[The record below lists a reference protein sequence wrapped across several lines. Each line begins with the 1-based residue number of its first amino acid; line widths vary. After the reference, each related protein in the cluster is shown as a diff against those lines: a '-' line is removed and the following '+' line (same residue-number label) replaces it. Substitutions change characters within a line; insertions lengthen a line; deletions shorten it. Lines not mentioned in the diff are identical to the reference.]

1 MGSSPFSW
9 ADLVVIPLI
18 AVLSVPPLVWFG
30 HHWTVIGNDAG
41 RYLLASSQLVLG
53 QGLANLNPGS
63 HINHGP
69 GFPALIGSLVL
80 LFGRDTEELA
90 WTVRLMAQ
98 LNPLLAYFLTKRISG
113 PVAGLIA
120 AAVVTL
126 FGYTVKATSAFN
138 IDAVLLTFYLLALLA
153 LLAAI
158 KRDSSLLALLSGL
171 LLGAS
176 ILTKE
181 TAFANLPLALLAVL
195 LLDWDLRRALW
206 HYLGVAFVCL
216 PWWIWAWSA
225 TGEVYLVDRLP
236 VSLQVPVV
244 MATMT
249 FLGIAAGAYAS
260 GIIDR
265 FLADERRRRWTG
277 WFVVVAWTVSLT
289 GLLLATAAPALARLS
304 FEALRLYLA
313 WLLAPNL
320 VVVPVLLLVSGY
332 VIWKAFRQN
341 TAWRLLALA
350 LLFQVPVCLLVMVEG
365 WAPRQYLI
373 PQTLLFCA
381 LAALVVDASEAV
393 LRGRGYSGRL
403 VGAVVAVPLV
413 ILLLVSSVERV
424 RVLLPE
430 NFDELSAQRRV
441 APQSTEMIDW
451 MAENIPEGKNIIINA
466 AQANYLMFLD
476 GGRHEWTQLRLD
488 QGICVPRPN
497 AQMGCNPQENDISRT
512 PPDAIWVQMMA
523 EMGECRAISLSMST
537 LLEQV
542 RREGSGYVMISGS
555 SKYPGILKLPSHLKD
570 SNAFEIVHTELNHEG
585 ESNTNQ
591 GIVLLKSTGRTPR
604 AVPTQMDANT
614 MLHLRRCEQAKG
626 PGYEKRIESKF
637 PNGIVVVSG

>member
-1 MGSSPFSW
+1 
-9 ADLVVIPLI
+9 VVVPLI

-41 RYLLASSQLVLG
+41 RYLLAGSQLVLG
-53 QGLANLNPGS
+53 QGLADLNAGS

-69 GFPALIGSLVL
+69 GFPALIGFLIL

-90 WTVRLMAQ
+90 WALRLMAQ

-206 HYLGVAFVCL
+206 HYLGVALVCL

-244 MATMT
+244 MVTMI

-260 GIIDR
+260 GMIDR

-289 GLLLATAAPALARLS
+289 GMLLATAAPALARLS
-304 FEALRLYLA
+304 FETLRRYLA

-320 VVVPVLLLVSGY
+320 VVVPVLLLISGY
-332 VIWKAFRQN
+332 VIWKAFSRN
-341 TAWRLLALA
+341 APWRLLALA
-350 LLFQVPVCLLVMVEG
+350 LLFQAPVCLLVMVEG

-373 PQTLLFCA
+373 PQTLLYCA
-381 LAALVVDASEAV
+381 LAALVVEAGEAV
-393 LRGRGYSGRL
+393 LRGRGYPGRL

-430 NFDELSAQRRV
+430 NLDELSAQRRV
-441 APQSTEMIDW
+441 APQTTEMIDW
-451 MAENIPEGKNIIINA
+451 MAENIPEGKNIIVNA
-466 AQANYLMFLD
+466 AQANYLIFLD

-497 AQMGCNPQENDISRT
+497 AQMRCNPQENDISRT

-523 EMGECRAISLSMST
+523 EMGECRAISLSMPT

-542 RREGSGYVMISGS
+542 RREDSGYVMISGS
-555 SKYPGILKLPSHLKD
+555 SKYPGILKLPSHLED
-570 SNAFEIVHTELNHEG
+570 SNAFEIVHTELDHEG
-585 ESNTNQ
+585 ESNANQ
-591 GIVLLKSTGRTPR
+591 GVVLLKSTGQTPR

-614 MLHLRRCEQAKG
+614 MLRLRRCEQARG

-637 PNGIVVVSG
+637 PNGILVVSG

>member
-1 MGSSPFSW
+1 
-9 ADLVVIPLI
+9 VVVPLI

-41 RYLLASSQLVLG
+41 RYLLAGSQLVLG
-53 QGLANLNPGS
+53 QGLAALNAGS

-69 GFPALIGSLVL
+69 GFPALIGSLIL
-80 LFGRDTEELA
+80 LFGLDTEELA

-138 IDAVLLTFYLLALLA
+138 VDAVLLTFYLLALLA
-153 LLAAI
+153 LLATI

-181 TAFANLPLALLAVL
+181 TAFANMPLALFAVL
-195 LLDWDLRRALW
+195 LLDWDLRTALW

-236 VSLQVPVV
+236 VSLQVPAV
-244 MATMT
+244 MATMI
-249 FLGIAAGAYAS
+249 FLGIVAGAYAS
-260 GIIDR
+260 GTIDR

-277 WFVVVAWTVSLT
+277 WCVVVAWTVSLT

-304 FEALRLYLA
+304 FESLRLYLA

-320 VVVPVLLLVSGY
+320 VFVPVLLLVSGY
-332 VIWKAFRQN
+332 VIWKAIRQKN
-341 TAWRLLALA
+341 APWRLLALA
-350 LLFQVPVCLLVMVEG
+350 LLFQMPVCLLVMVEG

-381 LAALVVDASEAV
+381 LAALIVDASEAV
-393 LRGRGYSGRL
+393 LRGRSYSGRL

-430 NFDELSAQRRV
+430 NPDELSAQRRV
-441 APQSTEMIDW
+441 APQATEMIDW
-451 MAENIPEGKNIIINA
+451 MAKNIPEGKNIIVNA

-497 AQMGCNPQENDISRT
+497 AQVRCNPQENDISRT

-523 EMGECRAISLSMST
+523 EMGECRAISLSMPT

-542 RREGSGYVMISGS
+542 RREDSGYVMISGS
-555 SKYPGILKLPSHLKD
+555 SKYPGILKLPSHLED
-570 SNAFEIVHTELNHEG
+570 SNAFKIVHTELDHEG
-585 ESNTNQ
+585 ESSANQ
-591 GIVLLKSTGRTPR
+591 GVVLLKSTGQTPR
-604 AVPTQMDANT
+604 SVPTQMDANT
-614 MLHLRRCEQAKG
+614 MLHLRRCEQAQG
-626 PGYEKRIESKF
+626 PGYEKGIESKF

>member
-1 MGSSPFSW
+1 
-9 ADLVVIPLI
+9 
-18 AVLSVPPLVWFG
+18 VPPLVWFG
-30 HHWTVIGNDAG
+30 DHWTVIGNDAG
-41 RYLLASSQLVLG
+41 RYLLAASKLVLG

-69 GFPALIGSLVL
+69 GFPALIGALIL
-80 LFGRDTEELA
+80 IFGRDTEELA
-90 WTVRLMAQ
+90 WAVRLIAQ

-138 IDAVLLTFYLLALLA
+138 IDAVLLMYYLLALLA

-158 KRDSSLLALLSGL
+158 KRNSSLLALLSGL

-176 ILTKE
+176 ILIKE

-216 PWWIWAWSA
+216 PWWIWAYSA

-244 MATMT
+244 MVTMI
-249 FLGIAAGAYAS
+249 FLGIAAGAYTS

-277 WFVVVAWTVSLT
+277 RFVVVAWTVLLT
-289 GLLLATAAPALARLS
+289 TMLLATASPALARLS
-304 FEALRLYLA
+304 FETLRRYLA

-332 VIWKAFRQN
+332 VIWKAFTRRS
-341 TAWRLLALA
+341 APWRLLALA
-350 LLFQVPVCLLVMVEG
+350 LLFQVPVCLLVTVEG
-365 WAPRQYLI
+365 WAPRQFLI

-393 LRGRGYSGRL
+393 LRGRGGSGRI
-403 VGAVVAVPLV
+403 VGAVVALPLV
-413 ILLLVSSVERV
+413 ILLVVSSVERV

-430 NFDELSAQRRV
+430 NFDGLSAQRRV
-441 APQSTEMIDW
+441 APQATEMIDW
-451 MAENIPEGKNIIINA
+451 MAENIPEGKNIIVNA
-466 AQANYLMFLD
+466 AQANYLIFLD
-476 GGRHEWTQLRLD
+476 GGQHEWTQLRLD

-497 AQMGCNPQENDISRT
+497 AQMRCNPQENDISRT

-523 EMGECRAISLSMST
+523 EMGECRAISLSMPT

-542 RREGSGYVMISGS
+542 RREDSGYVMISGS
-555 SKYPGILKLPSHLKD
+555 SKYPGLLKLPSRLED
-570 SNAFEIVHTELNHEG
+570 SNAFEIVHTELDHEG
-585 ESNTNQ
+585 ESSANQ
-591 GIVLLKSTGRTPR
+591 GIVLLKSTGQTPR
-604 AVPTQMDANT
+604 AVPTQMDAKT
-614 MLHLRRCEQAKG
+614 MLRLKRCEQAKG

>member
-1 MGSSPFSW
+1 LPVTGSSFSW
-9 ADLVVIPLI
+9 ADLVIIPLI
-18 AVLSVPPLVWFG
+18 VVLSVPPLVWFG

-53 QGLANLNPGS
+53 QGIAALNAGS

-69 GFPALIGSLVL
+69 GFPALIGSLIL

-90 WTVRLMAQ
+90 WAVRLMAQ
-98 LNPLLAYFLTKRISG
+98 LNPLLAFFLTKRISG

-120 AAVVTL
+120 AALVAL

-138 IDAVLLTFYLLALLA
+138 IDAVLLTFYLLTLLA

-158 KRDSSLLALLSGL
+158 RRDSSLLALLSGVL
-171 LLGAS
+171 FGAS

-181 TAFANLPLALLAVL
+181 TAFANLPLALLGVL

-206 HYLGVAFVCL
+206 HYLGVVLVCL

-236 VSLQVPVV
+236 TPLQVPVV
-244 MATMT
+244 MVTMI

-260 GIIDR
+260 GMVDR
-265 FLADERRRRWTG
+265 FLTHERRRRWTG
-277 WFVVVAWTVSLT
+277 WFVVITWTVLLS
-289 GLLLATAAPALARLS
+289 GMLLATATPALARLS
-304 FEALRLYLA
+304 FETLRLYLA

-320 VVVPVLLLVSGY
+320 VVVPVLLLVGGY
-332 VIWKAFRQN
+332 VIWKAFGQN
-341 TAWRLLALA
+341 APWRLLALA
-350 LLFQVPVCLLVMVEG
+350 LLFQVPVCLLVTVEG
-365 WAPRQYLI
+365 WAPRQFLT
-373 PQTLLFCA
+373 PQTLLLCA
-381 LAALVVDASEAV
+381 LATLIVEASEAAV
-393 LRGRGYSGRL
+393 RGRGFSAARI

-430 NFDELSAQRRV
+430 NLDELSAQRRV
-441 APQSTEMIDW
+441 APQATEMIDW
-451 MAENIPEGKNIIINA
+451 IAKNIPEGKNIIVNA
-466 AQANYLMFLD
+466 AQANYLIFLD
-476 GGRHEWTQLRLD
+476 GGRHEWTQLRMD

-497 AQMGCNPQENDISRT
+497 AQMRCNPDENDISRT
-512 PPDAIWVQMMA
+512 PPDAVWVQMMA

-542 RREGSGYVMISGS
+542 RREDSSYVMISGS
-555 SKYPGILKLPSHLKD
+555 PEYPGILKLPSHLKD
-570 SNAFEIVHTELNHEG
+570 SNAFEIVRAELDHEG
-585 ESNTNQ
+585 ESSANQ
-591 GIVLLKSTGRTPR
+591 GVVLLKSTARHPR
-604 AVPTQMDANT
+604 PYQP
-614 MLHLRRCEQAKG
+614 R
-626 PGYEKRIESKF
+626 
-637 PNGIVVVSG
+637 